1 VGSVLAAGLY
11 SFIMFV
17 EYDTQRG
24 MMRWCESEQEE
35 AEVESGRRSVRSHDF
50 PRSESEG
57 GAREASV
64 TKEAGHETVSRL

>member
-11 SFIMFV
+11 PFIMFV

-24 MMRWCESEQEE
+24 VMRWCESEQEE
-35 AEVESGRRSVRSHDF
+35 AEVESGRRSVISHDF
-50 PRSESEG
+50 ARSESEG
-57 GAREASV
+57 GAREGV